1 MAERIGDYLLRTGA
15 MKQAQ
20 IDEVIKAQK
29 NGDKRTFGQLAVGLG
44 YVTQAAVDA
53 FLAAQGK

>member
-1 MAERIGDYLLRTGA
+1 MAERIGDFFIRTGA

-20 IDEVIKAQK
+20 VDEVIKAQK
-29 NGDKRTFGQLAVGLG
+29 AGDKRTFGELAVGLG
-44 YVTQAAVDA
+44 YVTRGAVDA

>member
-29 NGDKRTFGQLAVGLG
+29 AGDKRTFGQLAVGLG
-44 YVTQAAVDA
+44 YITQAAVDA